1 MSIHVCLCVQLTID
15 TIILSVSS
23 LNLNTTQEYNEVM
36 ITITVSD
43 LKVPPV
49 DLEKGCLSLL
59 GAHM

>member
-49 DLEKGCLSLL
+49 DLEKGASLY
-59 GAHM
+59 